1 MPDTSIAAT
10 PKGARTRRQIIEAAK
25 KLFHQS
31 GYTRTSVKDICAE
44 SRVKAGTLTYYFR
57 TKYDLVRE
65 MYEEVFSK
73 SYEFVESRLDR
84 EVNSL
89 EKNAIVAFVYFQA
102 LCADEN
108 TRRFHLEILEQ
119 GSVGDYIARIA
130 FPVARQYIKDFKL
143 GFTDRELN
151 DINMADNGVSR
162 ELFTVFLKNPRGR
175 SVQDMVNTIYI
186 FRARLFTVDENVMK
200 VYLYNGMEFSR
211 TFDHSHITLLGVN
224 GDSAEN
230 LMT

>member
-1 MPDTSIAAT
+1 MPDQSIAAT
-10 PKGARTRRQIIEAAK
+10 PKGARTRRQIVEAAK
-25 KLFHQS
+25 KLFHQK
-31 GYTRTSVKDICAE
+31 GYAQTSVKDICAE
-44 SRVKAGTLTYYFR
+44 SQAKAGTLTYYFR

-65 MYEEVFSK
+65 IYEEIFQK
-73 SYEFVESRLDR
+73 SYEFVENHLDR

-102 LCADEN
+102 ISADEN
-108 TRRFHLEILEQ
+108 TSRFHLEILEM

-130 FPVARQYIKDFKL
+130 FPVARQFIKDLKL

-162 ELFTVFLKNPRGR
+162 ELFTSFLRNPRGR
-175 SVQDMVNTIYI
+175 NVQDMVNTIYI

-211 TFDHSHITLLGVN
+211 TFDHTHIALLGP
-224 GDSAEN
+224 DESTEA
-230 LMT
+230 

>member
-1 MPDTSIAAT
+1 MSDTSIAGT
-10 PKGARTRRQIIEAAK
+10 PKGARTRRQIVEAAK
-25 KLFHQS
+25 GLFHQK
-31 GYTRTSVKDICAE
+31 GYAQTSVKDICAE

-65 MYEEVFSK
+65 IYEEIFSR
-73 SYEFVESRLDR
+73 SYEFVEERLDR

-89 EKNAIVAFVYFQA
+89 EKNALVAFIYFQA
-102 LCADEN
+102 LSADEN

-151 DINMADNGVSR
+151 DINMADNGISR
-162 ELFTVFLKNPRGR
+162 ELFTDFLKNPRGR

-186 FRARLFTVDENVMK
+186 FRARLFTVDENIMK

-211 TFDHSHITLLGVN
+211 TFDHAHIALLGPDE
-224 GDSAEN
+224 GQSAS
-230 LMT
+230 